1 MYLTTQEIEDI
12 GAGVLA
18 DFRTTTGINTL
29 FTPIDQ
35 LATEY
40 LGMQVKFAKFSA
52 SSKVYGLTVYT
63 DTNYTV
69 EIDGQ
74 RCIYPMHANEIF
86 LDTSFIEPQENVHK
100 LCGMRRFTLAHE
112 CAHQILFRL
121 EPDTMKSLHRQKY
134 STRKAYSCRDL
145 KTREDWN
152 EWQANALGATLL
164 MPAGSIQELLQT
176 YRIISY
182 AGRLSGRDT
191 DLMDMM
197 CSLFKVSHSAMRI
210 RLENLGFLKSAES
223 MKNTSQQVLGG
234 VEIG

>member
-12 GAGVLA
+12 GASVLA

-40 LGMQVKFAKFSA
+40 LGMQVKFAKLSA
-52 SSKVYGLTVYT
+52 GSDVYGLTVYS
-63 DTNYTV
+63 DTNYTI

-74 RCIYPMHANEIF
+74 HCIYPMHANEIF

-121 EPDTMKSLHRQKY
+121 EPDAVKALHRQKY

-152 EWQANALGATLL
+152 EWQANALGASLL
-164 MPAGSIQELLQT
+164 MPAASIQELMQT
-176 YRIISY
+176 YRMITY
-182 AGRLSGRDT
+182 AGKLSKQDV
-191 DLMDMM
+191 DLMDLM
-197 CSLFKVSHSAMRI
+197 CRLFKVSHSAMRI
-210 RLENLGFLKSAES
+210 RLENLGFLRTGES
-223 MKNTSQQVLGG
+223 LDNMNMQIMEG
-234 VEIG
+234 

>member
-12 GAGVLA
+12 GASVLS

-40 LGMQVKFAKFSA
+40 LGMQVKFAKLSA
-52 SSKVYGLTVYT
+52 DSDVYGLTVYS
-63 DTNYTV
+63 DTNYTI

-74 RCIYPMHANEIF
+74 ECIYPMHANEIF
-86 LDTSFIEPQENVHK
+86 LDSSFIEPQENVHK

-121 EPDTMKSLHRQKY
+121 EPDTVKALHRQKY
-134 STRKAYSCRDL
+134 STRRAYSCRDL

-152 EWQANALGATLL
+152 EWQANALGAALL
-164 MPAGSIQELLQT
+164 IPAASIQELMQT
-176 YRIISY
+176 YRLITY
-182 AGRLSGRDT
+182 AGKLSGKDQ
-191 DLMDMM
+191 DLLDDL
-197 CSLFKVSHSAMRI
+197 CQLFRVSHSAMRI
-210 RLENLGFLKSAES
+210 RLENLGYLKTAGS
-223 MKNTSQQVLGG
+223 MKDMSRQVVG
-234 VEIG
+234 V